1 MMNLFLGL
9 RVRHIQRGACAL
21 DTPLPFSLLF
31 ADCFC
36 GPRPIRFRK
45 FQGTFA
51 NLHIWY
57 DSRHPIVHVRVVQ
70 QRLRNSFPFEKDC
83 LACVCQTRPQCSSQ
97 KILDALC
104 SACFFARGG
113 KGTAWAT
120 PDAERDAVRMLKNR

>member
-36 GPRPIRFRK
+36 APRPIRFRK

-51 NLHIWY
+51 NFGNKFCTSPYCFPSWVIRLEY
-57 DSRHPIVHVRVVQ
+57 RGRCPGPAGQPTGACPRGSPMKSPAVVQ
-70 QRLRNSFPFEKDC
+70 DIAKIGANTAENERIFFLPKI
-83 LACVCQTRPQCSSQ
+83 CQ
-97 KILDALC
+97 K
-104 SACFFARGG
+104 
-113 KGTAWAT
+113 
-120 PDAERDAVRMLKNR
+120 